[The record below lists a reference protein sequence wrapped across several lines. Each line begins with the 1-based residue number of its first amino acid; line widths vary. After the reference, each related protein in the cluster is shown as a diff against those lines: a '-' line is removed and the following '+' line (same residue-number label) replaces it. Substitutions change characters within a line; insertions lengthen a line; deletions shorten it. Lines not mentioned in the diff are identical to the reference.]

1 MENFYTKKEVKKYCI
16 QGENPNYHLHN
27 FDVPFRALVIAPSGS
42 GKSNFLTNLITL
54 FCKGTEGTF
63 DNIYIFC
70 KSRDEPLYQYLSDK
84 SKGLIDVHEN
94 LDKLPAINELNNCKQ
109 TLIIFDDFISDIRKH
124 PIISEYFIRGR
135 KKSASIM
142 FLSQSYYNTPKIIRQ
157 NINYCIILKL
167 GGSRDIN
174 SILRECSIG
183 ISKEQ
188 LLYMY
193 NEATKKKF
201 DTMIINLDKSGNERY
216 RMNFLTYFQI
226 E

>member
-1 MENFYTKKEVKKYCI
+1 MVTDFKK
-16 QGENPNYHLHN
+16 
-27 FDVPFRALVIAPSGS
+27 
-42 GKSNFLTNLITL
+42 
-54 FCKGTEGTF
+54 
-63 DNIYIFC
+63 
-70 KSRDEPLYQYLSDK
+70 
-84 SKGLIDVHEN
+84 
-94 LDKLPAINELNNCKQ
+94 
-109 TLIIFDDFISDIRKH
+109 KH

-135 KKSASIM
+135 KKSASII

-193 NEATKKKF
+193 NEAT
-201 DTMIINLDKSGNERY
+201 NKS
-216 RMNFLTYFQI
+216 LI
-226 E
+226 L

>member
-1 MENFYTKKEVKKYCI
+1 MENIFTKKIVKKYSI
-16 QGENPNYHLHN
+16 QGENPNYYLHN

-42 GKSNFLTNLITL
+42 GKSIFLTNLITL

-84 SKGLIDVHEN
+84 SKGLIDVYEN
-94 LDKLPAINELNNCKQ
+94 LDKLPPINESNTCKQ
-109 TLIIFDDFISDIRKH
+109 TLIIFDDFISDLKKH

-157 NINYCIILKL
+157 NINYCVILKSE
-167 GGSRDIN
+167 GTRDIN

-188 LLYMY
+188 LLFVY
-193 NEATKKKF
+193 NKATKK
-201 DTMIINLDKSGNERY
+201 
-216 RMNFLTYFQI
+216 
-226 E
+226 

>member
-1 MENFYTKKEVKKYCI
+1 
-16 QGENPNYHLHN
+16 LHN
-27 FDVPFRALVIAPSGS
+27 FDVPFRVLVIAPSGS
-42 GKSNFLTNLITL
+42 GKSNFLTNLIPL
-54 FCKGTEGTF
+54 ICKGTEGTF

-70 KSRDEPLYQYLSDK
+70 KSREEPLYQYLSDK
-84 SKGLIDVHEN
+84 SKGLIDVYEN
-94 LDKLPAINELNNCKQ
+94 LDKLPAINELNTCKQ
-109 TLIIFDDFISDIRKH
+109 TLFIFDIFIIDLKKH

-174 SILRECSIG
+174 SIFRECSIG

-188 LLYMY
+188 ILFMY
-193 NEATKKKF
+193 NKATKNSL
-201 DTMIINLDKSGNERY
+201 IL
-216 RMNFLTYFQI
+216 
-226 E
+226 

>member
-1 MENFYTKKEVKKYCI
+1 
-16 QGENPNYHLHN
+16 
-27 FDVPFRALVIAPSGS
+27 VIAPSGS
-42 GKSNFLTNLITL
+42 GKSIFLTNLITL

-70 KSRDEPLYQYLSDK
+70 KSRDEPLYKYLSDK

-94 LDKLPAINELNNCKQ
+94 LEKLPPINDLNTCKQ
-109 TLIIFDDFISDIRKH
+109 TLIIFDDMVTDLKKH

-135 KKSASIM
+135 KKSASII

-157 NINYCIILKL
+157 NINYCVILKL
-167 GGSRDIN
+167 GGTRDIN

-216 RMNFLTYFQI
+216 MTIFLDYFII